1 MRAKTF
7 DGKPKIPAPMIPLIA
22 MATRSQ
28 RRMPRIS
35 PTVAVSADTFVT
47 SLLIIEIVRRH
58 NQGSSPTIREGVT
71 LYIEPLALVN
81 QTPLLTRGLRP
92 RVGDHRKF
100 KLHQGKFGTSQTM
113 KLKTTSLFGAAAFV
127 AFALIASSS
136 GQTQPTSKANAQTL
150 QSLVNEAARKT
161 LEKFGNKKLEAMQL
175 SITLIDLRD
184 PAHPQQASF
193 RGNERVYPASV
204 VKLFYLAAAHRW
216 LEDKKIE
223 DTPEL
228 RRALK
233 DMIVD
238 SSNEATQ
245 YVVDVITHTTSGYE
259 LPPKE
264 MEEWQEK
271 RNAVNRY
278 YASLGYTN
286 INVNQKTF
294 CEDAYGREQVSRKP
308 DGSNRNKLTTDATA
322 RLLAEIVSGKAVTPA
337 RSAQMMELLKRDYSG
352 TSKDDDNQ
360 GHGFTGIALQG
371 REGVR
376 LWSKAGWTS
385 TTRHDAAYLELP
397 DGAKFVLVT
406 FTMDHATEREII
418 PSVAKVVIEGIK
430 DVK

>member
-1 MRAKTF
+1 MNRKT
-7 DGKPKIPAPMIPLIA
+7 L
-22 MATRSQ
+22 
-28 RRMPRIS
+28 
-35 PTVAVSADTFVT
+35 
-47 SLLIIEIVRRH
+47 SLLAIACSLFCVSI
-58 NQGSSPTIREGVT
+58 
-71 LYIEPLALVN
+71 
-81 QTPLLTRGLRP
+81 
-92 RVGDHRKF
+92 
-100 KLHQGKFGTSQTM
+100 
-113 KLKTTSLFGAAAFV
+113 TTSRAQAE
-127 AFALIASSS
+127 S
-136 GQTQPTSKANAQTL
+136 GGKQPTRTL
-150 QSLVNEAARKT
+150 QSLVDEAARKT
-161 LEKFGNKKLEAMQL
+161 LEKFADKKLDAKQL
-175 SITLIDLRD
+175 SITLIDLRG
-184 PAHPQQASF
+184 PAHQQQASF
-193 RGNERVYPASV
+193 RGNERIYPASV

-216 LEDKKIE
+216 LEDKKID

-245 YVVDVITHTTSGYE
+245 YVVDVVTHTTAGYE

-278 YASLGYTN
+278 YSSLGYTN

-294 CEDAYGREQVSRKP
+294 CEDAYGREQVSRRP

-322 RLLAEIVSGKAVTPA
+322 RLLAEIVTGKAVTPG

-352 TSKDDDNQ
+352 TSKDNDDQ

-371 REGVR
+371 MEGVR

-406 FTMDHATEREII
+406 FTTDHANEREII
-418 PSVAKVVIEGIK
+418 PAVAKIVIEGMK
-430 DVK
+430 DVR

>member
-1 MRAKTF
+1 
-7 DGKPKIPAPMIPLIA
+7 
-22 MATRSQ
+22 
-28 RRMPRIS
+28 
-35 PTVAVSADTFVT
+35 
-47 SLLIIEIVRRH
+47 
-58 NQGSSPTIREGVT
+58 
-71 LYIEPLALVN
+71 
-81 QTPLLTRGLRP
+81 
-92 RVGDHRKF
+92 
-100 KLHQGKFGTSQTM
+100 M
-113 KLKTTSLFGAAAFV
+113 KLKVLSLIAALCFV
-127 AFALIASSS
+127 ASLLVSSS
-136 GQTQPTSKANAQTL
+136 FGQTQPGLKSTARSL
-150 QSLVNEAARKT
+150 QSLVDEAAKKT
-161 LEKFGNKKLEAMQL
+161 IEKFADKKLEEKQL

-184 PAHPQQASF
+184 PAHPTASF
-193 RGNERVYPASV
+193 RGNERIYPASV
-204 VKLFYLAAAHRW
+204 VKLFYLAAANRW

-245 YVVDVITHTTSGYE
+245 YVVDVITHTTAGYE

-271 RNAVNRY
+271 RNVVNRY
-278 YASLGYTN
+278 YSSLGYTN

-294 CEDAYGREQVSRKP
+294 CEDAYGRERVSRGP
-308 DGSNRNKLTTDATA
+308 NGENRNKLTTEATA
-322 RLLAEIVSGKAVTPA
+322 RLLAEIVTGKSVTPA

-352 TSKDDDNQ
+352 TTKDNDDQ

-371 REGVR
+371 VEGVR

-397 DGAKFVLVT
+397 DGSKFVLVT
-406 FTMDHATEREII
+406 FTTDHANEREII
-418 PSVAKVVIEGIK
+418 PSVARVVIDRIK